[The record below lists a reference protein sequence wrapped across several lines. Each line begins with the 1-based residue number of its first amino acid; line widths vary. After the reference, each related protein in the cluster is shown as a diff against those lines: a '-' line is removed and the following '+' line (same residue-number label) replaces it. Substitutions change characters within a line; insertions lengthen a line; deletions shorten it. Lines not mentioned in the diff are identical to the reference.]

1 MENELQHG
9 KNGWTAN
16 PLATKRSNQSK
27 RRTDENA
34 YLSIPDTQFE
44 AVASP
49 IVEIKS
55 IVLHFFSFSLES
67 HRKTNFC
74 IDRFEKHLVSFQDV
88 TTENEKEI

>member
-1 MENELQHG
+1 MENELQHEKMG
-9 KNGWTAN
+9 EW
-16 PLATKRSNQSK
+16 P
-27 RRTDENA
+27 
-34 YLSIPDTQFE
+34 IPWPQNVQIKVKGVQMKTHISLHDTQFE

-74 IDRFEKHLVSFQDV
+74 IDRFEMHLVSFQDI
-88 TTENEKEI
+88 TTENDKEI

>member
-1 MENELQHG
+1 MENELQHEKMG
-9 KNGWTAN
+9 GW
-16 PLATKRSNQSK
+16 PIPWPTKRSNQSK

-34 YLSIPDTQFE
+34 YLSIHDTQFE